1 MKKYF
6 FVFCIVLLS
15 HQSGFAQPNIWDVPL
30 TESLISHNK
39 NNYADHKEARDNQL
53 VSAVTVSSWKK
64 AKDNFKQLV
73 DKIDMRLTQSFIIIA
88 DATTLYNTITAL
100 KEIVDYQEQAF
111 ILLSKYPF
119 AVQLFY
125 QREIDV
131 VKSAI
136 ELYSF
141 IYLMV
146 VSYGDISKMQVS
158 SRQTVFREM
167 NTMINVLRAKAYSL
181 VQKLKQIEFAEIY
194 KGTQVW
200 QFINKDKEIVNDI
213 LKNFKH

>member
-6 FVFCIVLLS
+6 FAFCILVS
-15 HQSGFAQPNIWDVPL
+15 ASQSGLAQPNIWDVPL
-30 TESLISHNK
+30 TESLISHNQH
-39 NNYADHKEARDNQL
+39 NYADHKEARDNQL
-53 VSAVTVSSWKK
+53 VSAATVSSWKK

-73 DKIDMRLTQSFIIIA
+73 DKIDQRLTQSFIIIA

-119 AVQLFY
+119 AMPIFY
-125 QREIDV
+125 QREVDL
-131 VKSAI
+131 VKNAV

-141 IYLMV
+141 IYLII

-167 NTMINVLRAKAYSL
+167 NMMMNVLKAKAYSL
-181 VQKLKQIEFAEIY
+181 VQKLQQIDFAEIL
-194 KGTQVW
+194 KGTLVGQY
-200 QFINKDKEIVNDI
+200 INKDGEIVKDI
-213 LKNFKH
+213 LNNFK

>member
-6 FVFCIVLLS
+6 FAFSILLFTNKAS
-15 HQSGFAQPNIWDVPL
+15 IAQPNIWDVPL
-30 TESLISHNK
+30 TESLISHNQH
-39 NNYADHKEARDNQL
+39 NYADHKEARDNQL
-53 VSAVTVSSWKK
+53 VSAATVSSWKK

-73 DKIDMRLTQSFIIIA
+73 DKIDQRLTQSFIIIA

-100 KEIVDYQEQAF
+100 KEIADYQEQAF

-119 AVQLFY
+119 AMPIFY
-125 QREIDV
+125 QREVDL
-131 VKSAI
+131 VKTAV

-141 IYLMV
+141 IYLIV

-167 NTMINVLRAKAYSL
+167 NTMMNVLKAKAYSL
-181 VQKLKQIEFAEIY
+181 VQKLQQIDFAEIL
-194 KGTQVW
+194 KGTLVGQY
-200 QFINKDKEIVNDI
+200 INKDGQIVKDI
-213 LKNFKH
+213 LSNFK